1 MYWIKYSNILNYNIH
16 KLPFSCYQLISEH
29 SGKTAWLRYSR
40 LQNDGALYFFSGP
53 PYRIALFSP
62 NFSGKITHLIFLR
75 FDLCN
80 IARSSQQELST
91 CYYYAPGIGGPFS
104 SFLPAKLLR
113 YCPVPV
119 FRWGTILFGIILRV
133 GWTNLYQILGAH
145 RPITHYMNFIASS
158 FCNCSS

>member
-1 MYWIKYSNILNYNIH
+1 MMVHYIL
-16 KLPFSCYQLISEH
+16 C
-29 SGKTAWLRYSR
+29 
-40 LQNDGALYFFSGP
+40 FFSGP

-62 NFSGKITHLIFLR
+62 NFSGKMTHLIFLI

-104 SFLPAKLLR
+104 SFFASQTTPRRSSAS
-113 YCPVPV
+113 